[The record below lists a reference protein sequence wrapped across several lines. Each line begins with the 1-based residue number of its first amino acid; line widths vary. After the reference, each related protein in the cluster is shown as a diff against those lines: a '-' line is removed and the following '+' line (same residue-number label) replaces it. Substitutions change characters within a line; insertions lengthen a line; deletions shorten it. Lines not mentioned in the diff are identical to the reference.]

1 MQKVEYLLPFML
13 ATALVSHFEIS
24 ELKSYAKKNTAANV
38 CNTNINNN
46 KRTPKPNQK

>member
-38 CNTNINNN
+38 CNTNIN